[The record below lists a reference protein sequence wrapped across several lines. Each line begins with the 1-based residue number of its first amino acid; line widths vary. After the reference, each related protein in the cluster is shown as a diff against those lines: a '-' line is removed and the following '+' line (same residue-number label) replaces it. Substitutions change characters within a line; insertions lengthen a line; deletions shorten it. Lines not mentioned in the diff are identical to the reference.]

1 LNSHSNPIHVGTM
14 STHLIDKY
22 NTAGPRY
29 TSYPTVP
36 HWHTEGFTEAVWK
49 QHMRQAFVQHN
60 TTHGLSLYVHLP
72 YCESLCTFCGCNKRI
87 TKNHQVEQPYIEAV
101 LHEWNMYLSLFDEKP
116 RIAEI
121 HLGGGTPSF
130 FAPEMLEHLVAGLLA
145 PATQT
150 PSVSFGV
157 EGHPN
162 NTTAQHLK
170 TLYDLG
176 FRRVSF
182 GIQDYDPG
190 VQQAIHRPQT
200 YQQVA
205 LVTDL
210 SRSIGYT
217 SVAHDLVYGLPFQS
231 LDSVIKSVQKTI
243 LLRPDRIANYAYAHV
258 PWLKGTGQRGF
269 QDQDLPSPKIKKMLA
284 DVSHQLFKQSG
295 YVEVGFDHYAL
306 PTDPLA
312 LAQKNGALHRNFM
325 GYTTAQ
331 SPLVLGLGAS
341 AISDTQ
347 TAFSQNHKSVEQYT
361 QALQQGKLPLE
372 KGHQLTP
379 QDRHVREVIS
389 DIMCRQETRWDNR
402 WWSDEDTSSLY
413 GYLHELASDRLIML
427 GQQSL
432 RVLPKGRSFL
442 RNICMAFDQRLRHQ
456 KSQQPV
462 FSQTI

>member
-1 LNSHSNPIHVGTM
+1 
-14 STHLIDKY
+14 
-22 NTAGPRY
+22 
-29 TSYPTVP
+29 
-36 HWHTEGFTEAVWK
+36 
-49 QHMRQAFVQHN
+49 
-60 TTHGLSLYVHLP
+60 
-72 YCESLCTFCGCNKRI
+72 
-87 TKNHQVEQPYIEAV
+87 
-101 LHEWNMYLSLFDEKP
+101 
-116 RIAEI
+116 
-121 HLGGGTPSF
+121 
-130 FAPEMLEHLVAGLLA
+130 
-145 PATQT
+145 
-150 PSVSFGV
+150 
-157 EGHPN
+157 
-162 NTTAQHLK
+162 
-170 TLYDLG
+170 
-176 FRRVSF
+176 
-182 GIQDYDPG
+182 
-190 VQQAIHRPQT
+190 
-200 YQQVA
+200 
-205 LVTDL
+205 
-210 SRSIGYT
+210 
-217 SVAHDLVYGLPFQS
+217 
-231 LDSVIKSVQKTI
+231 
-243 LLRPDRIANYAYAHV
+243 
-258 PWLKGTGQRGF
+258 
-269 QDQDLPSPKIKKMLA
+269 
-284 DVSHQLFKQSG
+284 
-295 YVEVGFDHYAL
+295 
-306 PTDPLA
+306 
-312 LAQKNGALHRNFM
+312 M